1 MMTNL
6 WIDDSKRTKRLN
18 EERVLRLA
26 QKNKKE
32 NVFRFESDAFSLVER
47 GAEQLHFA
55 LGEEGIISLFEER
68 INSGFIKKR
77 YELENSAKLY
87 NLMDEAPLY
96 SAIHVEFETE
106 GEYYQIILIK
116 ETIEKT
122 ENAEFR
128 IPEIRM
134 LFN

>member
-106 GEYYQIILIK
+106 GEYYQIVLIK